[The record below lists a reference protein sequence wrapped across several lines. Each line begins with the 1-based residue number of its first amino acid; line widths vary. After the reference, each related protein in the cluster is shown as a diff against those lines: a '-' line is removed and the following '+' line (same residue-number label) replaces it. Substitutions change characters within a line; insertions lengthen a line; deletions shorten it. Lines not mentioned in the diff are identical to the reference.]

1 MTLYLLLTDQE
12 CAETRGG
19 PEPEA
24 GCEEPPA
31 VRRERL
37 LILPFFCEN
46 RGRALLQVPRN

>member
-1 MTLYLLLTDQE
+1 MTLSLLLSDQE
-12 CAETRGG
+12 CAETRGE

-37 LILPFFCEN
+37 LILSLVCEN